1 MFEYLC
7 IGCAGVSSVV
17 GENEG
22 PEIGSAGIACV
33 GLDLKPSLE
42 GDSDLAHLE
51 GLVPCMLNNS
61 MSN

>member
-1 MFEYLC
+1 M
-7 IGCAGVSSVV
+7 V

-22 PEIGSAGIACV
+22 PEIGSAGIACM

-42 GDSDLAHLE
+42 GDSDPAHLE